1 MIKLKRTVKIPLI
14 IVASLIGL
22 IVLLAVIAPPIAK
35 WYVEKHSKEICNRV
49 VTMDKFKANIFT
61 GRAKII
67 GFNSL
72 EENDKDV
79 FLTFDTLSV
88 KINLFKLIS
97 KEVRINE
104 IRLINPNVPILQ
116 NGPKFNFSDIINH
129 FKRDKPKDTTKS
141 EWIVNLKNITLRN
154 GNIIYEDLQR
164 NSHFGLKELGLFIPG
179 LYFGPENSNMGVH
192 LKFDDGGDLG
202 VQLTYSIEEKSFNL
216 NVDLKQFSIASVQP
230 YAQEFLNINKLD
242 GRLYT
247 QLHAKGN
254 TEHIAEM
261 VIDGNVMLKNVDI
274 DNIHNENMAQLK
286 TLQVVIDTI
295 DLKNNSFTF
304 DTIKV
309 DGLHVNF
316 AQNAEYNTFSNLVKS
331 KEERTKEQQDKNST
345 KETDTETA
353 SDDTTTVDSEQ
364 KTPVTFLVK
373 NLALV
378 NSDIEYSNNTMKR
391 PLSLPV
397 KDINITS
404 KNFNLKNTS
413 IVDLKATLP
422 TTGTLMAHWEGLL
435 DGWKSHKLRLRIANF
450 DMKQISPIC
459 EHYMA
464 YPVTAGIFAFNTNAN
479 VSNGQLDTKN
489 EIDIHGCRV
498 DKKMQD
504 IKPEFNIPLR
514 AGLFVLSDRND
525 DIKFDLPIKGDI
537 TSPEFSLKKLIFKAL
552 GTFLVKIAT
561 GPIDL
566 LANAFGLTPDDFAD
580 ISYQVFDMDFSSSQ
594 YTQLNKMAEAM
605 KVNES
610 LSLVIGNQVNLDQ
623 SIQELSLFS
632 VKRDYYFSKHPDKN
646 MQNMEASDFEAI
658 KNIKNT
664 DKDFTNYLN
673 ERSQLNNGNIY
684 EKAAAVYPR
693 ELMENMAK
701 KSNEHKIATLKKFF
715 YETHG
720 FNAEKISFEDT
731 DFTSTN
737 SKNTFSFTVN
747 YTPSD
752 SEIDAGKE

>member
-49 VTMDKFKANIFT
+49 VSMDKFKTNIFT

-391 PLSLPV
+391 KFTLPV
-397 KDINITS
+397 KDINIS
-404 KNFNLKNTS
+404 SQNFDIKNTS

-479 VSNGQLDTKN
+479 VSNGQLD
-489 EIDIHGCRV
+489 
-498 DKKMQD
+498 
-504 IKPEFNIPLR
+504 
-514 AGLFVLSDRND
+514 
-525 DIKFDLPIKGDI
+525 
-537 TSPEFSLKKLIFKAL
+537 PEFSLKKLIFKAL

-673 ERSQLNNGNIY
+673 ERSQLSNGNIY